1 MHCAQLSR
9 REKAKN
15 GLGKVKLEKKWW
27 RAAWQSI
34 YRRRRDRGE
43 VENKKLTA
51 LKLTQGNREAW
62 LGWW

>member
-15 GLGKVKLEKKWW
+15 GLGKVKLEKNGGEQRRVYTEEGETEVKWKK
-27 RAAWQSI
+27 
-34 YRRRRDRGE
+34 
-43 VENKKLTA
+43 KKLTA

>member
-15 GLGKVKLEKKWW
+15 GLGKVKLEKMVESS
-27 RAAWQSI
+27 AESI

-43 VENKKLTA
+43 VEKKNL
-51 LKLTQGNREAW
+51 LH
-62 LGWW
+62 